1 MRLRGAA
8 FSAVGPLDRCRGSGG
23 VRVRAGLRYSTSEVG
38 QALSPVVAGAHE
50 PRSRRPD
57 PRVRGASLPAR
68 TVTAHGAELPS
79 SADVLGLRD
88 RGVARARCV
97 TGQLARDPA
106 RRALPSV
113 RHERIRSGPGAGG
126 RTAPAVAV
134 NAVRRPLR
142 APVPGVALGHGDRR
156 RRLAERAGALSPRA
170 IPGAPDEVDFSSTFL
185 IRFPDAA
192 ALTGRMEEGRLMIRP
207 QRRTG
212 GTDGWRVLQPVCRWR
227 RRRSTVWRSERGYEA
242 AASAGRNS

>member
-1 MRLRGAA
+1 MRLRCAA

-38 QALSPVVAGAHE
+38 QALPPVVAGAHE

-68 TVTAHGAELPS
+68 TVAAHGAELPS

-97 TGQLARDPA
+97 TGQLARGPA

-113 RHERIRSGPGAGG
+113 RHEWIRSGPGAGG
-126 RTAPAVAV
+126 RAAPAVAV

-142 APVPGVALGHGDRR
+142 APAPGVALGHGDRR
-156 RRLAERAGALSPRA
+156 RRLAERAGALPPRA
-170 IPGAPDEVDFSSTFL
+170 IPRAPDSAVRFSSA
-185 IRFPDAA
+185 FPMPRP
-192 ALTGRMEEGRLMIRP
+192 LTGRMEEGRPMIRP
-207 QRRTG
+207 QRRAG

-227 RRRSTVWRSERGYEA
+227 RRGSTVWRSERGYEA

>member
-1 MRLRGAA
+1 MQMRLRGAA
-8 FSAVGPLDRCRGSGG
+8 FSAVGPLDRCRRPGG

-50 PRSRRPD
+50 RRSRRPN

-68 TVTAHGAELPS
+68 AVAAHGAELPS

-97 TGQLARDPA
+97 TGRLARGPA
-106 RRALPSV
+106 HRALPSV

-126 RTAPAVAV
+126 CTAPAVAV
-134 NAVRRPLR
+134 NAVRRPVR
-142 APVPGVALGHGDRR
+142 APVPGVAFGHGGRR
-156 RRLAERAGALSPRA
+156 RRLAERAGTLSTNDSRSV
-170 IPGAPDEVDFSSTFL
+170 GSSSMFP

-192 ALTGRMEEGRLMIRP
+192 ALAGRMEEGRLMIRP

-212 GTDGWRVLQPVCRWR
+212 ETDGWRVLQPVCR
-227 RRRSTVWRSERGYEA
+227 
-242 AASAGRNS
+242 

>member
-38 QALSPVVAGAHE
+38 QALPPVVAGAHE
-50 PRSRRPD
+50 HRSRRPD

-68 TVTAHGAELPS
+68 TVAAHGAELPS

-126 RTAPAVAV
+126 RTTPAVAV

-142 APVPGVALGHGDRR
+142 APAPGVALGHGDRR
-156 RRLAERAGALSPRA
+156 RRLAERAGALSTSDSRSA
-170 IPGAPDEVDFSSTFL
+170 GFSSTFL

-192 ALTGRMEEGRLMIRP
+192 ALTGRMEEGRPMIRP
-207 QRRTG
+207 QRRAG

-242 AASAGRNS
+242 AASAGRKS